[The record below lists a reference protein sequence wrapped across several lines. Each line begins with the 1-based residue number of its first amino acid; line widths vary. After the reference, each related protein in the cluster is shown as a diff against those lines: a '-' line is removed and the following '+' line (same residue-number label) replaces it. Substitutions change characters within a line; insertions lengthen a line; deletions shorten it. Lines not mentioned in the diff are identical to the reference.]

1 MEHFIWHYGCVV
13 LVTQYIFD
21 YSNDLVDDE
30 EKAKKKYSRAKALC
44 EVGKVFDTSMRNE
57 IIYLK

>member
-1 MEHFIWHYGCVV
+1 MALWLCCFGYTV
-13 LVTQYIFD
+13 FD
-21 YSNDLVDDE
+21 YSNELVDDE